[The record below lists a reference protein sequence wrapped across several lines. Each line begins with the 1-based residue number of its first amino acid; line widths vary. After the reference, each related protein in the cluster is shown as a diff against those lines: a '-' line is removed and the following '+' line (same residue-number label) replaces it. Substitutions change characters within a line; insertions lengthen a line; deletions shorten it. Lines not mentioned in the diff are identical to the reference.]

1 MYTLVSS
8 TNKTVRQKVN
18 LIKQLLVVR
27 CILYFPQKIKLTTML
42 CILHDI
48 LFKVALKPL
57 KLVTMLYFIPGI
69 FLKVALNT
77 NKSGHHVIHVPYN
90 WHCWKWLQAPRK
102 LVTILYI
109 KSYTLLKVALS
120 TNKTGHHVR
129 TNWRIIES
137 GVKHQ

>member
-1 MYTLVSS
+1 MTLHFVSLIPVRQGELDKTVTSCQMYTLVSS

-48 LFKVALKPL
+48 LFKVALK
-57 KLVTMLYFIPGI
+57 
-69 FLKVALNT
+69 
-77 NKSGHHVIHVPYN
+77 
-90 WHCWKWLQAPRK
+90 
-102 LVTILYI
+102 TI
-109 KSYTLLKVALS
+109 
-120 TNKTGHHVR
+120 KTGHHVMLY
-129 TNWRIIES
+129 TWHLFES